1 MRMGSWTPASARWV
15 NREWRSWCRVRG
27 SQRRCGPTG
36 VLNSAHRH
44 GEPDDK
50 GEKRHRGRRQQRARR
65 RPPAAHRRHRQRYHA
80 DRGHHRGVEVYERG
94 RPEPGKGEDHA
105 PPPDTPAAEAPCRR
119 PQDRRRPRGRRHA
132 APAAAGGPEVDDTG
146 PRLPVYPVVVLVL
159 TLAGFGAASFVHL
172 DPAVVAAIGVVALAV
187 PAVRGRRPTPG
198 SLLSAAAVPF
208 LAFVVGLAVVVRAV
222 QDAGLSRLVPKLVPD
237 ATTLPALLLVTV
249 VAAVLANL
257 VNNLPAVL
265 MLLPTVAAVGS
276 PAVLAALIGVNIGPN
291 LTYVGS
297 LATLLWKRLLRARDV
312 EATQVEFLRLGALT
326 VPAALVAAT
335 LSLWVAVRVIGA

>member
-119 PQDRRRPRGRRHA
+119 PQDRRRPRVRQ
-132 APAAAGGPEVDDTG
+132 AAAGGWRRSGGTRRTPPPEPPPT
-146 PRLPVYPVVVLVL
+146 
-159 TLAGFGAASFVHL
+159 
-172 DPAVVAAIGVVALAV
+172 VVAIRAANRTKDRPLARN
-187 PAVRGRRPTPG
+187 A
-198 SLLSAAAVPF
+198 
-208 LAFVVGLAVVVRAV
+208 
-222 QDAGLSRLVPKLVPD
+222 SRLVRLE
-237 ATTLPALLLVTV
+237 TGNSNE
-249 VAAVLANL
+249 AVLARWL
-257 VNNLPAVL
+257 QA
-265 MLLPTVAAVGS
+265 
-276 PAVLAALIGVNIGPN
+276 
-291 LTYVGS
+291 
-297 LATLLWKRLLRARDV
+297 
-312 EATQVEFLRLGALT
+312 
-326 VPAALVAAT
+326 
-335 LSLWVAVRVIGA
+335 